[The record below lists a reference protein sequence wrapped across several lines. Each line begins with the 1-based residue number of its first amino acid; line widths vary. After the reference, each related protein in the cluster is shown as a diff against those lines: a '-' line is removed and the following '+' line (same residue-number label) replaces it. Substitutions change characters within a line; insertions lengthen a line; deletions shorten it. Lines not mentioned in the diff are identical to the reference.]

1 MKIGKCIARPTE
13 FNVIK
18 VTEELGD
25 ELVSVFIN
33 ADKLDEKLDRPIN
46 RWKAIF
52 DYHGLVWSN
61 VRGFQFIANYGK
73 ENQQPRKMV
82 CLDDR
87 IIEHKN
93 GDQYLIRASEF
104 YKYFLES

>member
-1 MKIGKCIARPTE
+1 MKINKCIARPTE

-25 ELVSVFIN
+25 ELISAFRN
-33 ADKLDEKLDRPIN
+33 ADRLDKKLKKPIN
-46 RWKAIF
+46 HWKAVF

-61 VRGFQFIANYGK
+61 IFGFGFVANYGK

-87 IIEHKN
+87 IIEDKD
-93 GDQYLIRASEF
+93 GSQYLIHASEF